1 MLLAGDAAG
10 LINPLTGEGI
20 YYAVVSGRLAGEAA
34 VAAGTDPAGTDPG
47 RAYRTTLR
55 RALGRHLR
63 GTDVVAALTRS
74 PRVVDAGIAAAA
86 RDRHVFDTLVEVGLG
101 DGLLT
106 PRAAGAVLVGVRGRG
121 RGRRVG
127 G

>member
-1 MLLAGDAAG
+1 MRRPWPAAPTPDAPTG
-10 LINPLTGEGI
+10 PLCGE
-20 YYAVVSGRLAGEAA
+20 
-34 VAAGTDPAGTDPG
+34 
-47 RAYRTTLR
+47 
-55 RALGRHLR
+55 ALGRHLR

-106 PRAAGAVLVGVRGRG
+106 PRAAGAVLAGVRGRR